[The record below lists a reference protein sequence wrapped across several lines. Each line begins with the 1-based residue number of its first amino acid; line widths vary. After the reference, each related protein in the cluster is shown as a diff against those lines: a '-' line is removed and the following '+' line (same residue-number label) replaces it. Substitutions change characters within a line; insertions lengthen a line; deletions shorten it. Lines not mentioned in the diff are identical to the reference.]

1 MRLSP
6 ADKVRIRTFAVTMA
20 VALSILGGLLFW
32 WEKTTGA
39 VVLWSISGSFLLVGF
54 TLPLLLWPLERLW
67 HYFAFGLGWV
77 NTRVLLAVL
86 FYGAMAPMGL
96 VMRLF
101 GKDILKRRFDPQTPT
116 YWNDTS
122 DEAFD
127 PKNYER
133 QF

>member
-1 MRLSP
+1 MRLNS

-20 VALSILGGLLFW
+20 VVLIIVGGLLFW

-39 VVLWSISGSFLLVGF
+39 FVLWSISGSFLLLGF
-54 TLPLLLWPLERLW
+54 TFPLLLWPLERLW
-67 HYFAFGLGWV
+67 YYFAFGLGWV
-77 NTRVLLAVL
+77 NTRVLLTAL
-86 FYGAMAPMGL
+86 FYGVMAPMGL

-101 GKDILKRRFDPQTPT
+101 GKDILKRRFDPQAPT